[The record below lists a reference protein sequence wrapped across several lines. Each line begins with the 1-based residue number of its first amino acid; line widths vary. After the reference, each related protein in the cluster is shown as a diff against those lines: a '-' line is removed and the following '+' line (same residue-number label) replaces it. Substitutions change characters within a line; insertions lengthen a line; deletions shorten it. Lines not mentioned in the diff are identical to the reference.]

1 MTIIINSVVLAVY
14 DYNDRNSLSKRN
26 QNLDIIS
33 NILTIIFLAEA
44 LLKILAMGFVLHPK
58 AYMRNMWN
66 AMDLTIVV
74 TG

>member
-1 MTIIINSVVLAVY
+1 MNSVVLAVY

>member
-1 MTIIINSVVLAVY
+1 MNSVVLAVY

-26 QNLDIIS
+26 QNLDMIS